1 MCHGRVLIY
10 GRRPDRHSSHVVCSR
25 ACVASTIGV
34 LSIWRRGQ
42 RFVEQTE
49 AVDFVDDG
57 LTAEVRWRALEL
69 RAPSGMSEYKQW
81 RG

>member
-1 MCHGRVLIY
+1 
-10 GRRPDRHSSHVVCSR
+10 
-25 ACVASTIGV
+25 V